1 MSNLKFK
8 AKVVQSNNGTPQF
21 EIHYQDKPYR
31 VKLFKFQENYPDDST
46 IKCIMT
52 RQANGAL
59 FFRQDIQSLI
69 RENFEIG
76 EVYEFTV
83 KHDFSHNGYY
93 ELLDERGIP
102 FRLAV
107 PKGTSLLTGSSVRCR
122 LSDVVASGGV
132 LKLEDTDALLSDSSQ
147 TASPVG
153 TVVRESSNTR
163 RELDAKAIANRVFAD
178 LYPEEDPEWD
188 PDLLFDLLF
197 INDDYYDQAVSNGIL
212 SFIRSWRAEQLD
224 WSTVDRRLLDMRKGI
239 MYVLEGSDTLLKVEP
254 LRRKSLQQRLTILAN
269 NVSGFHRAANYLAE
283 SRETEKVERVL
294 RSLST
299 SGFIYE
305 AERQLDMMMR
315 IFSLASEVMVENMSQ
330 IFNIMHARPEDFWRD
345 EPFRKAFIRLLQ
357 MYVEQSQ
364 KDIESG
370 AADNENTI
378 RNLIEAISIQLLLAD
393 REGDADLFDYNLNM
407 ASLYRYASM
416 LRTSVPAN
424 ALRNAFLA
432 LMDVTR
438 RPSSLY
444 RWSETGA
451 HDLMASKLTASPV
464 GLEGD
469 FERWYTNRQVVLT
482 LDSDNISISRN
493 DVEPESLRPLDL
505 QDVGVWR
512 NLQILTAQ
520 KIATPTTQ
528 DLKRVKD
535 MWNAIE
541 TSLFSDD
548 INIKYPIS
556 RNLRVP
562 GRDDECLIRVTHQI
576 SEGLFGVEVTDPYY
590 EGRGTIAIEDIVKYR
605 VPNVKL
611 EHFLNEEGHPYIF
624 MAKVKKVEDG
634 NLIFTTIDNIVRYSH
649 DSVSHEDEL
658 YCVIKSANQYGIV
671 GISEMGDAVRFKREG
686 PFANCRVGE
695 VVKASY
701 WFLPDNPATPYIDG
715 TITEI
720 AEDVTIKTEE
730 AFRTLLAD
738 YANHECHSEPAIG
751 SATPSTSDTASSE
764 EMLSDLRL
772 QELMALVERQAALE
786 SDYMKA
792 YNHIGFARLLA
803 RIGRCEERREFYEA
817 WMRLIAILHYFAING
832 KIDNEQLEEFE
843 ANDRSR
849 FDNRSELYRR
859 YLQLKIVS
867 YKGQPQMRG
876 EIWRHMADEDEDIRN
891 LATNVMAYN
900 LIVGDASASALGEI
914 EDRINNILHVNS
926 RKSTLH
932 SFGSE
937 NKTTEFK
944 SSLIFP
950 PNNHMR
956 ANPDVQTIEIMKEL
970 CALLNADG
978 GTLYLGVNDFGM
990 GVGIENDLA
999 YRDFA
1004 GSEDKYDLYFRH
1016 AVCRILGRDVDA
1028 YVDCKFET
1036 FGGKRI
1042 YIVSVKP
1049 YYTTPVKVEGVIYE
1063 RHGSSKLPFHNAED
1077 IRRFTERRAS
1087 ERERLRSVSI
1097 PTAVTPAPAPA
1108 STPAPTA
1115 VAASNTDSADEVKAP
1130 AQKTAVKVKKD
1141 VADNKIPAP
1150 ADKPQVNPE
1159 RIATGIGRP
1168 ICPANYDPN
1177 HDVATVRY
1185 LQILKEEYQLI
1196 PDFYGYT
1203 DDEPDLL
1210 LTLPIREEDAHNWL
1224 VLGYADGTVAR
1235 VPMRVIIDKQ
1245 DYSPGVRFTDAELIF
1260 ADILGEQDALLTISL
1275 NPSGNWNARADRMD
1289 QLPEVAGMLK
1299 SGERMFNTVK
1309 EKYIFNVISNAAW
1322 LNYQDLFDRTNK
1334 DAGKNFSGYRQD
1346 RLGQQLHR
1354 DGYINF

>member
-8 AKVVQSNNGTPQF
+8 AKVVRSTNGTPQF
-21 EIHYQDKPYR
+21 EIHYQDQPYR
-31 VKLFKFQENYPDDST
+31 VKLFKFQENYPDDSE

-59 FFRQDIQSLI
+59 FFRQDIQALI
-69 RENFEIG
+69 RENFEVG
-76 EVYEFTV
+76 ETYEFTV
-83 KHDFSHNGYY
+83 KHDFTHNGYY

-102 FRLAV
+102 FRLTV
-107 PKGTSLLTGSSVRCR
+107 PKGMSLLTGSSVRCR
-122 LSDVVASGGV
+122 LVDVASSGGV
-132 LKLEDTDALLSDSSQ
+132 LKLEDTDALLTDDSYTGSL
-147 TASPVG
+147 TTPAS
-153 TVVRESSNTR
+153 TKNRQR

-178 LYPEEDPEWD
+178 LYPEVDPEWD

-197 INDDYYDQAVSNGIL
+197 LNDDYYDQAVSNGIH
-212 SFIRSWRAEQLD
+212 SFIRSWRAEDLD
-224 WSTVDRRLLDMRKGI
+224 WASIDERLLDMRRAI
-239 MYVLEGSDTLLKVEP
+239 MYVLEGSDTLLEVEP
-254 LRRKSLQQRLTILAN
+254 LRRKSLQQRLSVLAN
-269 NVSGFHRAANYLAE
+269 NVSGFHRAAHYLAE
-283 SRETEKVERVL
+283 QRQTEKVDRVL

-315 IFSLASEVMVENMSQ
+315 IFTLASDVMVENMSQ
-330 IFNIMHARPEDFWRD
+330 IFHIMHARPEDFWRD
-345 EPFRKAFIRLLQ
+345 EPFRKAFLRLLQ
-357 MYVEQSQ
+357 MYVETSQ
-364 KDIESG
+364 KNIDS
-370 AADNENTI
+370 ASADNETTI

-393 REGDADLFDYNLNM
+393 REGDADIFDYNLNM

-432 LMDVTR
+432 LMDITR
-438 RPSSLY
+438 RPSSVY
-444 RWSETGA
+444 RWIETGA

-469 FERWYTNRQVVLT
+469 FERWYTNRQVVLSI
-482 LDSDNISISRN
+482 DSDSISISRS
-493 DVEPESLRPLDL
+493 DVKADSLRPFELKE
-505 QDVGVWR
+505 VGVWR
-512 NLQILTAQ
+512 NLQILTTQ
-520 KIATPTTQ
+520 RIALPTTQ

-541 TSLFSDD
+541 TSLFSED
-548 INIKYPIS
+548 IEIKRPLS
-556 RNLRVP
+556 KKLRTP
-562 GRDDECLIRVTHQI
+562 GRDDECDIHVTHQI
-576 SEGLFGVEVTDPYY
+576 SDGVFGVEIIDDYY
-590 EGRGTIAIEDIVKYR
+590 EGRGTLAIEDIVKYR
-605 VPNVKL
+605 VPNLRL
-611 EHFLNEEGHPYIF
+611 EHFLNEEGYPYILP
-624 MAKVKKVEDG
+624 AKVKKVEDG
-634 NLIFTTIDNIVRYSH
+634 KLVFTISDFITRF
-649 DSVSHEDEL
+649 SHESVEHENEL
-658 YCVIKSANQYGIV
+658 RCVIKSSNQYGIV
-671 GISEMGDAVRFKREG
+671 GISELGDAVRFKRLGEFG
-686 PFANCRVGE
+686 NCRVGE

-701 WFLPDNPATPYIDG
+701 WQQPENPTVPYIDG
-715 TITEI
+715 TIIEVM
-720 AEDVTIKTEE
+720 EGETISTEE
-730 AFRTLLAD
+730 AFKTLIAD
-738 YANHECHSEPAIG
+738 YANKECHSEPIL
-751 SATPSTSDTASSE
+751 SATAAPSTSDSASSE

-772 QELMALVERQAALE
+772 RELMALVERQAALE

-803 RIGRCEERREFYEA
+803 RIGRCEQKREFYEA
-817 WMRLIAILHYFAING
+817 WMRLISILHYFAING

-944 SSLIFP
+944 SSLIYP

-956 ANPDVQTIEIMKEL
+956 ANPEAQTIEIMKEL

-999 YRDFA
+999 YRDFG

-1016 AVCRILGRDVDA
+1016 AVCRVLGRDVDA

-1049 YYTTPVKVEGVIYE
+1049 YYTVPVRVEGVIYE
-1063 RHGSSKLPFHNAED
+1063 RHGSSKLPFYDAED
-1077 IRRFTERRAS
+1077 IRRFSERRTA
-1087 ERERLRSVSI
+1087 ERERIRAAEAARQLAAL
-1097 PTAVTPAPAPA
+1097 PTPEPTAPAPEPNEA
-1108 STPAPTA
+1108 TDTKSSDKIAKSSKPRKA
-1115 VAASNTDSADEVKAP
+1115 VANEA
-1130 AQKTAVKVKKD
+1130 
-1141 VADNKIPAP
+1141 ADNT
-1150 ADKPQVNPE
+1150 PQVNPE
-1159 RIATGIGRP
+1159 RITTGVGRP
-1168 ICPANYDPN
+1168 VCPAIYDPN
-1177 HDVATVRY
+1177 NDVATVRY
-1185 LQILKEEYQLI
+1185 LQIFKEEYQLI
-1196 PDFYGYT
+1196 PEFYGYS
-1203 DDEPDLL
+1203 DDQPDLL
-1210 LTLPIREEDAHNWL
+1210 LTLPIREEDNRRWL

-1235 VPMRVIIDKQ
+1235 VPMRVILDKQ
-1245 DYSPGVRFTDAELIF
+1245 DYAPGVRYTDTELIF
-1260 ADILGEQDALLTISL
+1260 ADILGEEDALLTLSL
-1275 NPSGNWNARADRMD
+1275 NPSGNWNARADRID

-1299 SGERMFNTVK
+1299 SGERLFNTVK
-1309 EKYIFNVISNAAW
+1309 EKYLFNVISNAAW

-1334 DAGKNFSGYRQD
+1334 DAGKNFSAHRQD
-1346 RLGQQLHR
+1346 RLGQQLNR
-1354 DGYINF
+1354 DGYIEF